1 MKKQLLGLLLF
12 VAIPTFLFAQETTEK
27 SKGELND
34 YLRSSL
40 HSMMIVH
47 PEDTF
52 GTYIY
57 QAFDSIPIPD
67 KFYDHNMGFRWAS
80 NEEILGAQKEK
91 AGLIKAATGKT
102 LSKKDIE
109 KNAAALEK
117 FLNDNEVGKRMVAK
131 WWNLQQPDTTQAPFF
146 DYKLVEERGQ
156 YSKKDSEVELAKLT
170 ERGTS
175 QLGYEGKELIGNTYL
190 LVNDITYV
198 SPQERQALQKTGVAL
213 GGLLFGA
220 LEVAFG
226 GDGSIAKNLTN
237 SALQIVDGLEGFKVK
252 THSYLF
258 RLQWNEEVEST
269 FDNLHW
275 SDASAPNADNI
286 AAFFADTS
294 TYKVKYVAHEYEFDA
309 QDVTKGQYP
318 QSELVKMIC
327 TRSLDKN
334 IAALQKQY
342 EDFKVK
348 TPIKVLYNDRGKV
361 VGYTAEIGMKE
372 GITEKSEFQV
382 VDRRFDEK
390 TNRITYRR
398 VARLKVQKGK
408 LWDNRYNA
416 VTEEAPGSDL
426 TATTFKKVSGG
437 EITEGML
444 IIEGEYKR
452 AVD

>member
-1 MKKQLLGLLLF
+1 MKKQLLGLLLS

-80 NEEILGAQKEK
+80 NEEILGAQKKK

-102 LSKKDIE
+102 LSKQDVE

-117 FLNDNEVGKRMVAK
+117 FLNDNEVGKRMIMK
-131 WWNLQQPDTTQAPFF
+131 WFNYQQPDTTQTPFF

-156 YSKKDSEVELAKLT
+156 YNASDLDVEEALLTELGTAKLGDDG
-170 ERGTS
+170 E
-175 QLGYEGKELIGNTYL
+175 ELIGNTYL

-220 LEVAFG
+220 LEVALG
-226 GDGSIAKNLTN
+226 GDGTIAKNFTE
-237 SALQIVDGLEGFKVK
+237 SALTIVDALEGFKVK

-258 RLQWNEEVEST
+258 RLQWNEEVANT
-269 FDNLHW
+269 FYYMHY
-275 SDASAPNADNI
+275 SDVPNAEKF
-286 AAFFADTS
+286 AAFLADTS
-294 TYKVKYVAHEYEFDA
+294 TYKVKYVAHEYEYDA
-309 QDVTKGQYP
+309 EDVAKGQYP
-318 QSELVKMIC
+318 QTELVKMIC

-348 TPIKVLYNDRGKV
+348 TPILEVLYNDRGKV
-361 VGYTAEIGMKE
+361 VGYTAKIGMKE

-382 VDRRFDEK
+382 VDRSFDEK
-390 TNRITYRR
+390 TNRTTYRR

-437 EITEGML
+437 EITKGML